1 MRVLFTRL
9 VAASLLSCLPGVAHA
24 GAVSL
29 LNDYVGESQ
38 PKNKVWLRLKGSCA
52 HVGAVQYDAAKNPDF
67 ATAERCQVKYL
78 NPQERLAFRLTYDEK
93 AKVWRDFTGQV
104 FDTNQAFKA
113 LRSSGVKPV
122 RTAYD
127 LIGKNN
133 FGSWPAI
140 WVLDTANNLY
150 VSVNQGPGQFHHSSF
165 TAGGDIQAGGQI
177 VITNG
182 VITAINNASGH
193 YQPSDAALFAAIANI
208 KHVDP
213 GAIWCYHQDL
223 SSGKPKDT
231 MKTCAH
237 VQEPV
242 TVDEINKYL
251 VKEDTEE
258 HVDYKPLNISMET
271 IEPTKQSND
280 YIPTSEQKKY
290 IVVEEVSE
298 YISIDYTTIN

>member
-1 MRVLFTRL
+1 MKVLYTSLAVALL
-9 VAASLLSCLPGVAHA
+9 VVGAPGIAHAGTVSLLS
-24 GAVSL
+24 
-29 LNDYVGESQ
+29 DYVGESQ
-38 PKNKVWLRLKGSCA
+38 PQNKVWLRLKGSCV
-52 HVGAVQYDAAKNPDF
+52 HVGAVKYDGAKNPDF
-67 ATAERCQVKYL
+67 APAERCQVKYL
-78 NPQERLAFRLTYDEK
+78 NPNERLAFRLTYDEK

-113 LRSSGVKPV
+113 LRASGARPV

-165 TAGGDIQAGGQI
+165 TAGADIQAGGQI
-177 VITNG
+177 VIANG

-213 GAIWCYHQDL
+213 SAIWCYHQDT

-231 MKTCAH
+231 MKACAH
-237 VQEPV
+237 IEQPV
-242 TVDEINKYL
+242 SVEEINKYL
-251 VKEDTEE
+251 KQDNTEE
-258 HVDYKPLNISMET
+258 HTNNAPLNISLEMV
-271 IEPTKQSND
+271 EPTKQSND
-280 YIPTSEQKKY
+280 TIPVNQQNKYILTEEQTEYIP
-290 IVVEEVSE
+290 
-298 YISIDYTTIN
+298 IDYKPIN